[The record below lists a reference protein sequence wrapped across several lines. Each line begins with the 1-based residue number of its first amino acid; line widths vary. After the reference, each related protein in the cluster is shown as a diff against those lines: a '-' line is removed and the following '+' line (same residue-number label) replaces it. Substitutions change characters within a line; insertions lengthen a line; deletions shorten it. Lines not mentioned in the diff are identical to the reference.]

1 MEGPLLKEQSVFP
14 SEEILGNVLGDS
26 FPVFTELMESVT
38 KSACGLTS
46 QWNYYNDGKAW
57 LCKMQ
62 YKKKTVFWLSVW
74 DGFFKTAF
82 YFTEKTGAGLM
93 ELDIKESLKQSFNS
107 AKSFGKLIP
116 LVFTMRTKDQLE
128 DLLKVIEYKKSLK

>member
-1 MEGPLLKEQSVFP
+1 
-14 SEEILGNVLGDS
+14 
-26 FPVFTELMESVT
+26 
-38 KSACGLTS
+38 
-46 QWNYYNDGKAW
+46 
-57 LCKMQ
+57 
-62 YKKKTVFWLSVW
+62 
-74 DGFFKTAF
+74 
-82 YFTEKTGAGLM
+82 M